1 MKEQEH
7 KREVEKLWQIKLT
20 QYREQKEKEQR

>member
-7 KREVEKLWQIKLT
+7 KREVEKLWLERLNAYRIEKE
-20 QYREQKEKEQR
+20 REQE